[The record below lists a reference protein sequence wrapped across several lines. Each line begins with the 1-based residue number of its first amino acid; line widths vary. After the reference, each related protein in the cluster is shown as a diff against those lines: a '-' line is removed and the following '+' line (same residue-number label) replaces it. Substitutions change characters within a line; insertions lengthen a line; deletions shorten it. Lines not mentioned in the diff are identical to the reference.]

1 LILEEQEVATM
12 AQAHHFLRPGGAAFA
27 EPPRLPPPDFP
38 FRSLVLSE
46 PHSRARG
53 LFGGLGTSMTLHT
66 LLVLA
71 VVIVPT
77 LLYEAIP
84 EPGAAMRAFFSTP
97 LEIAPPPPPPPP
109 PAPAAAARAVR
120 PATVEPRALDPAAF
134 VAPIEVPDQI
144 RPEEGPDLGVEGGV
158 PGGVEG
164 GVPGGMVGGVVGG
177 LLGGPPPPP
186 PVRVVRIGGQIIAP
200 KIVKR
205 VPPVYP
211 PLATQG
217 RISGIVILE
226 AQVDVNGRVKT
237 ATVLRGH
244 PLFDEAAVAAVL
256 QWRYRPLLLNGEPT
270 EFILT
275 VTVFFNL
282 SSPAEAKSP

>member
-1 LILEEQEVATM
+1 M

-46 PHSRARG
+46 PRSRARG

-84 EPGAAMRAFFSTP
+84 EPGAAVRAFFSTP
-97 LEIAPPPPPPPP
+97 
-109 PAPAAAARAVR
+109 
-120 PATVEPRALDPAAF
+120 
-134 VAPIEVPDQI
+134 
-144 RPEEGPDLGVEGGV
+144 
-158 PGGVEG
+158 
-164 GVPGGMVGGVVGG
+164 
-177 LLGGPPPPP
+177 
-186 PVRVVRIGGQIIAP
+186 
-200 KIVKR
+200 
-205 VPPVYP
+205 
-211 PLATQG
+211 
-217 RISGIVILE
+217 
-226 AQVDVNGRVKT
+226 
-237 ATVLRGH
+237 TVLRGH
-244 PLFDEAAVAAVL
+244 PLFDEAAVAAVR

>member
-1 LILEEQEVATM
+1 M
-12 AQAHHFLRPGGAAFA
+12 
-27 EPPRLPPPDFP
+27 
-38 FRSLVLSE
+38 
-46 PHSRARG
+46 
-53 LFGGLGTSMTLHT
+53 
-66 LLVLA
+66 
-71 VVIVPT
+71 
-77 LLYEAIP
+77 
-84 EPGAAMRAFFSTP
+84 
-97 LEIAPPPPPPPP
+97 
-109 PAPAAAARAVR
+109 
-120 PATVEPRALDPAAF
+120 
-134 VAPIEVPDQI
+134 
-144 RPEEGPDLGVEGGV
+144 
-158 PGGVEG
+158 
-164 GVPGGMVGGVVGG
+164 
-177 LLGGPPPPP
+177 
-186 PVRVVRIGGQIIAP
+186 RVVRIGGQIIAP